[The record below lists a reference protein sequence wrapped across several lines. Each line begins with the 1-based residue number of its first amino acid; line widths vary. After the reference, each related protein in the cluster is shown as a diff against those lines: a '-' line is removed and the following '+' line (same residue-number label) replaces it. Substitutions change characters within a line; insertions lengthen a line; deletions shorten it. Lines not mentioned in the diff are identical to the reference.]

1 MIIYKNIGRD
11 NIRKKQELSVITT
24 QKALCTCISGVER
37 LSNYDTRYE
46 ITYAY
51 YIISLRMLLHIVNN
65 CIREKTS

>member
-37 LSNYDTRYE
+37 SSNYDTRYE
-46 ITYAY
+46 VLMFPK
-51 YIISLRMLLHIVNN
+51 SGHG
-65 CIREKTS
+65 

>member
-1 MIIYKNIGRD
+1 MIIYKNIRRD

-46 ITYAY
+46 VLMFPK
-51 YIISLRMLLHIVNN
+51 SGHG
-65 CIREKTS
+65 